1 MELTAI
7 TPPALPNQLRFQSL
21 ASGSSGNAY
30 LLQAGY
36 DLILIDCGVGIR
48 QIRVALQAWG
58 RTVLDLGGVVITHE
72 HSDHV
77 RSLGAFVRACTPIYA
92 TRGTANALGLASTTG
107 RRLTFLETVSIGSAR
122 LTPIRTSHDAA
133 EPCGLEIQAA
143 NRIVTLLTDLGT
155 VTDDLVE
162 IAARSDL
169 VVVES
174 NHDRDM
180 LRTGPYPAHL
190 KRRVAGNRGHL
201 SNDQAG
207 ALIGDVASE
216 PGGPAEIWLAHLS
229 ATNNSPSVA
238 ERAARSQFATIAA
251 PPALTVLPR
260 GTPGPVW
267 DGSTVRPR
275 QMQLLLN
282 A

>member
-1 MELTAI
+1 MDVTAI
-7 TPPALPNQLRFQSL
+7 MTPALPNQLRFQSL

-30 LLQAGY
+30 LLLAGD

-48 QIRVALQAWG
+48 QIRVALQVWG

-107 RRLTFLETVSIGSAR
+107 RRLTFGESVSIGSTR
-122 LTPIRTSHDAA
+122 VTPIRTSHDAA
-133 EPCGLEIQAA
+133 EPCGLEIRAA

-190 KRRVAGNRGHL
+190 KRRVAGDRGHL

-216 PGGPAEIWLAHLS
+216 PAGPAEIWLAHLS

-238 ERAARSQFATIAA
+238 ESAARSQFATIAA

-260 GTPGPVW
+260 GTLGPVW
-267 DGSTVRPR
+267 DGSAVRPR